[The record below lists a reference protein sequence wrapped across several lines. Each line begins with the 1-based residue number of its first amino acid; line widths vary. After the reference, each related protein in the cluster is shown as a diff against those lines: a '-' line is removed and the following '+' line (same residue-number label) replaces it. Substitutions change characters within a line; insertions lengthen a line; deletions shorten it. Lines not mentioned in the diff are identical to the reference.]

1 MTCQQVNP
9 LVERYVDGQLSQEL
23 STSIRAHEGGC
34 ARCARRIRSARLLA
48 RTLAAE
54 PEPRAPAG
62 FEGRVMDAVYRE
74 ALRGPALRGPGL
86 GDTALGDAAA
96 GRRTPSR
103 TTLRAVS
110 QGSLAFRRL
119 GFSLVVTALLL
130 ALSLL
135 IPRVAYPGLVGPART
150 EMTEQG
156 SGIVKNTFEGAQR
169 AVQGIL
175 REPAEAGS
183 QNGGRLR

>member
-23 STSIRAHEGGC
+23 SASIRAHERGC
-34 ARCARRIRSARLLA
+34 ARCAARIRAARLLV

-54 PEPRAPAG
+54 PEPRAPG
-62 FEGRVMDAVYRE
+62 RFEDRVMEAVYRE
-74 ALRGPALRGPGL
+74 ALRGPALGARRPL
-86 GDTALGDAAA
+86 RSA
-96 GRRTPSR
+96 G
-103 TTLRAVS
+103 

-135 IPRVAYPGLVGPART
+135 VPRVAYPNLVGPART
-150 EMTEQG
+150 EMTGQG
-156 SGIVKNTFEGAQR
+156 GGIVKNTLEAAQR

-175 REPAEAGS
+175 REPVDAGT